1 MANDFPEYETNP
13 SDPSSKN
20 QQKHRISVLWKRIGL
35 CVCVALTVYGAVR
48 LIGYFNDL
56 HRSRQTTQE
65 LREALAEAQT
75 AEPIP
80 EEPDEVNEASS
91 EEPPQPAAETAI
103 PEQLSAEGTDG
114 TAAVSDKLPT
124 VEYPNGY
131 ALVPRIQE
139 LRKKSEYIIGWITM
153 DDLDEPVAHK
163 DNTFFLNHDVM
174 GKKNMNGAIFMDQGT
189 SLLTR
194 PYTILLYGHNMKTG
208 AMLGNL
214 RKYGED
220 RFPLWGA
227 FFLCGTVTYEL
238 HFEPKTTIYSKNRL
252 LRS

>member
-1 MANDFPEYETNP
+1 MANDSPEYETNP
-13 SDPSSKN
+13 SDPSSKK
-20 QQKHRISVLWKRIGL
+20 QQHYRISVLWKRIGL
-35 CVCVALTVYGAVR
+35 CVCTVLMVYGAVR

-56 HRSRQTTQE
+56 QRSRQTTQE

-114 TAAVSDKLPT
+114 TAAVSDKLPATTAPERTAAISDKLPT

-139 LRKKSEYIIGWITM
+139 LRKKSEYIM
-153 DDLDEPVAHK
+153 ELFASCP
-163 DNTFFLNHDVM
+163 
-174 GKKNMNGAIFMDQGT
+174 GT
-189 SLLTR
+189 
-194 PYTILLYGHNMKTG
+194 P
-208 AMLGNL
+208 
-214 RKYGED
+214 
-220 RFPLWGA
+220 
-227 FFLCGTVTYEL
+227 
-238 HFEPKTTIYSKNRL
+238 FEARTEYIA
-252 LRS
+252 